1 MDEKILDDNINIKT
15 MDFGILGYIQF
26 YMKNKVIEEKKEEAE
41 IDLVVKS
48 KWLNSSQQTDIETEV
63 TITDKKENPSIKG
76 NLNISLSDYLA
87 VYLRKTDLGTK
98 VPFTVYADD
107 QVLDWSYTGQSYI
120 FSLDQITY
128 LTWNFNFAN
137 DVVDS
142 YFINSNGTL
151 LNNFDFVF
159 GTSEGNSIE
168 GIKEFKIVF
177 NEIEYT
183 TKTTVL
189 NTNVTMTDF
198 ATINDVNEISSS
210 ALIAKTYQPLYITHS
225 SSPGP
230 IEATGTGIPNYI
242 DYSTEIY
249 SYVGNYLN
257 ITNIPS
263 TDKEFGINYFMN
275 LENLMYTSAPLKNF
289 IEVKI
294 NNSIIEFEVTTNTMS
309 DYDFDPKLYLMLNSL
324 NIDYSSGN
332 YYLYRSK
339 QINENGDYYWL
350 VFSKE
355 TYDIALNS
363 IGYNGYEYASKTIC
377 ENTGCKTFKYTT
389 PATWS
394 VYLFNAVGKKVD
406 LNYTYTL
413 DNISN
418 VNEATNVNN
427 KVEVFNGEYTEE
439 KNIVNTISSLD
450 YITLKGEHLNNGWVR
465 WNVEVDL
472 NKLDV
477 LYSSGSLKSAS
488 SYNLFYIG
496 FSDNQTLGYRNGKP
510 DVFNPETE
518 LIDDTSTKNDSNFYT
533 NQLLVKND
541 EGYQTFNTG
550 NIYTMS
556 GTIGGDSR
564 TQFITLQ
571 TQNNMKYY
579 VVYMDSS
586 NEYIVNGKLN
596 LVYFTNRISYNNQ
609 ELKSAFQMA
618 SFGSSRLG
626 GPPGVIQTF
635 NVQTEDILDNYFC
648 HSKNN
653 YTNRKKNATTD
664 LSLWYFTTFSYPSTY
679 KYNGYYY
686 VHDKINSTKIFKD
699 NLLITDDINA
709 GTYSKISK
717 FDIEFVYNSY
727 VYHLIIN
734 SDNYSSNKEYSIYI
748 NNKVYKV
755 KLDYDFENGNME
767 DGFIFEAFKLK
778 DITDITINYE
788 METDLV
794 AIYESANLSPLQKYT
809 LKYDN
814 IAYLTEIEDGTA
826 PYYRT
831 SNSTSIISSLATTK
845 KIKTN
850 YQTDKHYWD
859 KKSYEATATI
869 GYSDVSYLDF
879 KDFIQEYYN
888 YDNKETV
895 YSSAEARQ
903 ALANFID
910 IKNMKITALAIGET
924 TETTIYEN
932 GAFTDE
938 WINSTLTFST
948 NHENGD
954 LYDIH
959 FVKTDAD
966 IPAGTKFTI
975 TYDGILNL
983 DKKDSNGKA
992 FRELDY
998 YLGDEIYIT
1007 NNVKAVIPY
1016 VTASTL
1022 SEELP
1027 SLDSHFDNLIST
1039 LAVDDY
1045 ENYVD
1050 TENQQLV
1057 CYGGAGAGGVYLQ
1070 ERIINKTMKSSISA
1084 NTTNWEIKEII
1095 NSAGKDNTLDI
1106 DLVDTFYFKINNT
1119 LSGTTLSDEQKEVL
1133 KQNLQYLLEKHSSFK
1148 DLKVYYEVDETSN
1161 LLYQLDGIIDEEE
1174 EKDIVSIDGLHKGK
1188 LRYVKEVFNKVSDTE
1203 ATLSD
1208 KKLYL
1213 SFDNFDYD
1221 TSVSIKYSIYTDWE
1235 AFVQEAHQAGLLN
1248 DSYNI
1253 VGTTETVKAV
1263 MQNDV
1268 VEASEYK
1275 AHSGG
1280 SSISITD
1287 QLSKIN
1293 KSVLSRSNDVVSW
1306 QLTANTGTISS
1317 PITITD
1323 TMELTATDEKV
1334 INDLNKSMVFK
1345 DFVIKID
1352 GKIAYDGTSDEPYK
1366 NGWTSDNVL
1375 LVVDD
1380 FTFTVTLKDTDTNKF
1395 IANDSDVVI
1404 TYKTGIDMNKYNDLG
1419 GNMSGTYNIHNE
1431 SLLEK
1436 NGIKS
1441 SATRDLNGISFEFP
1455 LSVLK
1460 SFVGNDEND
1469 LEMTN
1474 WNIVMNTGSLDRKN
1488 VSISDTSKLAS
1499 DFGSYLSIK
1508 DMKIVINKTD
1518 DSKNVTSE
1526 VIYDFGEGITT
1537 LPEGVYLYK
1546 VNSEGA
1552 LDGELVFVQDGIYDF
1567 VIVFDEL
1574 LENTEVVVDYKLGIN
1589 RVKYIENKEISDFEL
1604 VNNNEVIVKAEDGSN
1619 ERDSSTGSSSVV
1631 SKLTKEYQYIGLS
1644 AQDLPVYRWSVGV
1657 NLLAD
1662 NSLEDLTNAN
1672 VTITDILDPTLTYVE
1687 NSVEIYKR
1695 VTTASGTKLSTKLS
1709 DGSYTTL
1716 IEDNKLQITILNPKD
1731 DYDLVLRFKTEVNT
1745 TVNNLTNYVTLAVN
1759 GVTTE
1764 VASESIGKLFS
1775 PTTSGTVSSNGIYTH
1790 KIHALKYLD
1799 NKLSVNTFKFKA
1811 EEVNENGELVDN
1823 GYVSIVEN
1831 SSDGSIVF
1839 DQIKYK
1845 KEGTYYYK
1853 ITEVSDNDKY
1863 TYDNTIYTLK
1873 VDVVLYKNN
1882 YIISSESLVGLEQ
1895 GASIEFKNYT
1905 KVVEDEKIENPN
1917 TKDKIIIAL
1926 LILIL
1931 SFVVLFN
1938 LKNFSKLIKRYRNV

>member
-1 MDEKILDDNINIKT
+1 MYKNT
-15 MDFGILGYIQF
+15 S
-26 YMKNKVIEEKKEEAE
+26 YM
-41 IDLVVKS
+41 
-48 KWLNSSQQTDIETEV
+48 
-63 TITDKKENPSIKG
+63 
-76 NLNISLSDYLA
+76 
-87 VYLRKTDLGTK
+87 
-98 VPFTVYADD
+98 
-107 QVLDWSYTGQSYI
+107 
-120 FSLDQITY
+120 
-128 LTWNFNFAN
+128 
-137 DVVDS
+137 
-142 YFINSNGTL
+142 
-151 LNNFDFVF
+151 
-159 GTSEGNSIE
+159 
-168 GIKEFKIVF
+168 
-177 NEIEYT
+177 
-183 TKTTVL
+183 
-189 NTNVTMTDF
+189 
-198 ATINDVNEISSS
+198 
-210 ALIAKTYQPLYITHS
+210 
-225 SSPGP
+225 
-230 IEATGTGIPNYI
+230 
-242 DYSTEIY
+242 
-249 SYVGNYLN
+249 
-257 ITNIPS
+257 
-263 TDKEFGINYFMN
+263 
-275 LENLMYTSAPLKNF
+275 
-289 IEVKI
+289 
-294 NNSIIEFEVTTNTMS
+294 
-309 DYDFDPKLYLMLNSL
+309 
-324 NIDYSSGN
+324 
-332 YYLYRSK
+332 
-339 QINENGDYYWL
+339 
-350 VFSKE
+350 
-355 TYDIALNS
+355 
-363 IGYNGYEYASKTIC
+363 
-377 ENTGCKTFKYTT
+377 T
-389 PATWS
+389 PATWKI
-394 VYLFNAVGKKVD
+394 YLFNVIDENILIKYREHFGSLIQGSSGTLNLSSYLTSYMSVKAIAYRSYSTNTYLSGNRLATQTAEFVSDDRIKFEVDVDLTGFDNVEDKLKGISATISTDNSLTTDSGSDCLVGENEVSCSGIYIQNFADDTYHTISYSLTNINTDYVKDNKMKIIYFKKVNS
-406 LNYTYTL
+406 NYSSSYDYYYSLININLYTPEL
-413 DNISN
+413 LIDSDSTTLTSFVQFFSKAIVPKPSVSKSESNNIWSVSIDNSSLISYSSIN
-418 VNEATNVNN
+418 YNTSLGSYYHY
-427 KVEVFNGEYTEE
+427 FNGDFHLKDTINVLKVVDEDGNAITDASILEYI
-439 KNIVNTISSLD
+439 KLKSININWT
-450 YITLKGEHLNNGWVR
+450 NFNG
-465 WNVEVDL
+465 
-472 NKLDV
+472 
-477 LYSSGSLKSAS
+477 SGSLS
-488 SYNLFYIG
+488 
-496 FSDNQTLGYRNGKP
+496 
-510 DVFNPETE
+510 
-518 LIDDTSTKNDSNFYT
+518 IDSTTS
-533 NQLLVKND
+533 KND
-541 EGYQTFNTG
+541 EGYYVYENSTDATK
-550 NIYTMS
+550 NIY
-556 GTIGGDSR
+556 
-564 TQFITLQ
+564 
-571 TQNNMKYY
+571 
-579 VVYMDSS
+579 
-586 NEYIVNGKLN
+586 
-596 LVYFTNRISYNNQ
+596 IS
-609 ELKSAFQMA
+609 
-618 SFGSSRLG
+618 
-626 GPPGVIQTF
+626 
-635 NVQTEDILDNYFC
+635 
-648 HSKNN
+648 
-653 YTNRKKNATTD
+653 
-664 LSLWYFTTFSYPSTY
+664 
-679 KYNGYYY
+679 
-686 VHDKINSTKIFKD
+686 
-699 NLLITDDINA
+699 
-709 GTYSKISK
+709 
-717 FDIEFVYNSY
+717 
-727 VYHLIIN
+727 
-734 SDNYSSNKEYSIYI
+734 
-748 NNKVYKV
+748 
-755 KLDYDFENGNME
+755 LDYDFANGNMV
-767 DGFIFEAFKLK
+767 DGFDLKFKDLK
-778 DITDITINYE
+778 NNKNITLYYSFDIDYE
-788 METDLV
+788 GISKSLGENPTKTYS
-794 AIYESANLSPLQKYT
+794 IEYENVVNVPHNKY
-809 LKYDN
+809 
-814 IAYLTEIEDGTA
+814 YLTGSSSKKATFQVLA
-826 PYYRT
+826 
-831 SNSTSIISSLATTK
+831 SLATSKSIGTLGT
-845 KIKTN
+845 TN
-850 YQTDKHYWD
+850 YVYDTR
-859 KKSYEATATI
+859 SYTATATI
-869 GYSDVSYLDF
+869 GYTDVPYVDF
-879 KDFIQEYYN
+879 KDFIQEFYN
-888 YDNKETV
+888 YDNADTV

-903 ALANFID
+903 AFASYID
-910 IKNMKITALAIGET
+910 LKNMKITALLGGES
-924 TETTIYEN
+924 TEVIIYEN
-932 GAFTDE
+932 GLFTE
-938 WINSTLTFST
+938 NWTNSTLTYST
-948 NHENGD
+948 THENGD

-959 FVKTDAD
+959 FVQNDTN
-966 IPAGTKFTI
+966 IPAGTKITI
-975 TYDGILNL
+975 TYDAVLNL
-983 DKKDSNGKA
+983 DEKDSNGKS
-992 FRELDY
+992 FRDLDY

-1016 VTASTL
+1016 STITTL
-1022 SEELP
+1022 SDDLPELA
-1027 SLDSHFDNLIST
+1027 SHFDNLIST
-1039 LAVDDY
+1039 LSLDEY

-1057 CYGGAGAGGVYLQ
+1057 CYGGAGAGGIYLK
-1070 ERIINKTMKSSISA
+1070 EREIVKSMTASTSSNI
-1084 NTTNWEIKEII
+1084 TNWQIKESF
-1095 NSAGKDNTLDI
+1095 NSAGKAGTIELNLNDS
-1106 DLVDTFYFKINNT
+1106 FYFNISNT
-1119 LSGTTLSDEQKEVL
+1119 LSSSTLNTEQKTVL

-1148 DLKVYYEVDETSN
+1148 DLKVYYEVDGNSE
-1161 LLYQLDGIIDEEE
+1161 LLYQFDGIITSEDEMTI
-1174 EKDIVSIDGLHKGK
+1174 KSIDGVHSGK
-1188 LRYVKEVFNKVSDTE
+1188 LKYTKELFNKVSDIS
-1203 ATLSD
+1203 ATLKD
-1208 KKLYL
+1208 KSLYL

-1221 TSVSIKYSIYTDWE
+1221 TIVLIKYSIYTDWE
-1235 AFVQEAHQAGLLN
+1235 AFTLDAYESGLLN

-1552 LDGELVFVQDGIYDF
+1552 LDGELVFGQDGIYDF